1 MQFYYVYGFI
11 LLVFSILLVVTVC
24 VSIVITYF
32 SLNAEDWRWAWT
44 SFLSGAC
51 IAFYV
56 FLYAVYYFLFK
67 TKM

>member
-11 LLVFSILLVVTVC
+11 LLVFSILLVVTMC

-32 SLNAEDWRWAWT
+32 NLNAEDWRWPWT
-44 SFLSGAC
+44 AFLSGAS
-51 IAFYV
+51 ISIYV
-56 FLYAVYYFLFK
+56 FMYSVYYFIAK